1 MNDKKCAYEEPS
13 VEFVLID
20 QDDVIV
26 ASGVPG
32 EGENELPIVPI
43 G

>member
-1 MNDKKCAYEEPS
+1 MNDEKCTYEEPS
-13 VEFVLID
+13 VEFVLIA

-32 EGENELPIVPI
+32 EGGNELPIIPI